1 MLSGINKPW
10 NGRIL
15 FDGINRDDFSPDYL
29 KYYIAF
35 VDQDIVFFNCGDLYE
50 NLTMFDRSIEFQNV
64 EKAAKD
70 ALIYDTI
77 IAQKGGFHCSFA
89 ENNSGFSGGEKQ
101 RISIARAILKDSP
114 IIILDEATA
123 NVDPEN
129 EADLVRAIDE
139 LTRSKTIL
147 MIAHRLKTVRK
158 ADNIVVIENGKIA
171 EQGKHEELID
181 KGGIYSRFVD
191 SRNQAVGWK
200 I

>member
-1 MLSGINKPW
+1 MIDGSKDWSLYLRECGFMALFWLCRCVCHGI
-10 NGRIL
+10 
-15 FDGINRDDFSPDYL
+15 
-29 KYYIAF
+29 
-35 VDQDIVFFNCGDLYE
+35 
-50 NLTMFDRSIEFQNV
+50 
-64 EKAAKD
+64 
-70 ALIYDTI
+70 
-77 IAQKGGFHCSFA
+77 
-89 ENNSGFSGGEKQ
+89 
-101 RISIARAILKDSP
+101 
-114 IIILDEATA
+114 TA